1 MTEKRTRGCSS
12 PKPYP
17 IRSPEQ
23 IGTGLATVKEAA
35 TYLCMSR
42 ERLYTMANRGEIP
55 SYKIGSSRRFK
66 LAELKAASIIDMRT
80 LEWLANTLIDLQG
93 GEIEKPSTFDDAE
106 VPQEMIEEAAA
117 HWGVTVKEVE
127 QYVWDLHD
135 RGAPYQFIKDYLR
148 DIED

>member
-1 MTEKRTRGCSS
+1 MTDDNEDKEAQLEDLFKRSYNALQQRIERDHQTAL
-12 PKPYP
+12 P
-17 IRSPEQ
+17 ITDPHPGE
-23 IGTGLATVKEAA
+23 EAA
-35 TYLCMSR
+35 TYLDTEKKMASLKCM
-42 ERLYTMANRGEIP
+42 TKRGI
-55 SYKIGSSRRFK
+55 
-66 LAELKAASIIDMRT
+66 KAASITDMRT